1 MPSWASQNILTGFL
15 PNPKQEKCEL
25 NVARFSN
32 LCRFFLNSLALANAE
47 EVRNFT
53 SLPTNVLSVWRTD
66 TNHGITSFIYDIQRK
81 GFPTNTTC
89 ITVEVVQ
96 NSKLIRIRKL
106 RTNFRHSAFPVL
118 QVNEIVDGTSWWY
131 SFAPRNRQ
139 YCPMHQAARWFGAYR
154 AGTVRFALEP
164 LLQMLQRTT
173 SSDMAWVIENSQWHV
188 RVYLRCGQLIR

>member
-25 NVARFSN
+25 NVARFSS
-32 LCRFFLNSLALANAE
+32 LYRFVLNSFALVNAE

-53 SLPTNVLSVWRTD
+53 SLPTNFLSVWRTG
-66 TNHGITSFIYDIQRK
+66 TNHGNQLK

-89 ITVEVVQ
+89 ITVAVVQ
-96 NSKLIRIRKL
+96 SSKLIRIRKL

-139 YCPMHQAARWFGAYR
+139 YCPMHQAARWFGAYS
-154 AGTVRFALEP
+154 AGTARFALEP